1 MHLTTSAADFS
12 KETLVVKEEETYDA
26 GVFEKVEAEVVK
38 LLNIYLFFLL
48 WKSIEAL
55 DVHEKKL
62 TDEET
67 QQRVVKKEEGPPRG
81 LQPRLTQTKERKEQ

>member
-38 LLNIYLFFLL
+38 RLKEPSLLVELPPGKVWVGLL
-48 WKSIEAL
+48 KWEL
-55 DVHEKKL
+55 L
-62 TDEET
+62 
-67 QQRVVKKEEGPPRG
+67 EGCGARYC
-81 LQPRLTQTKERKEQ
+81 

>member
-38 LLNIYLFFLL
+38 LLKELSSVSFWFSYIVVYESDSYENCIACTRTL
-48 WKSIEAL
+48 I
-55 DVHEKKL
+55 
-62 TDEET
+62 
-67 QQRVVKKEEGPPRG
+67 QQ
-81 LQPRLTQTKERKEQ
+81 LN